1 MLSIYGKKVCAR
13 KIFFCVGLVA
23 GCSAAAVAADTITG
37 VARNQTRGG
46 FAIGDEVILLR
57 LDQSVHEE
65 ARTKTDPRGSFTLQL
80 KYPHSSHLVRVVR
93 VVHQGVNY
101 DQPASAGDAVSLDV
115 FDAATRVQGVTGTIE
130 IIRIGTVGNL
140 LHVSDM
146 IELKNDSS
154 PPLTQA
160 GERSFE
166 VFLPAHAKIDSVL
179 AAGPAKIGTLISAT
193 PVLREAGHYTV
204 NFPLRPGAT
213 KFAFN
218 YNLPYEGHATF
229 HPRSAYPL
237 QQFAVM
243 IAAAMKFASSS
254 SAFQVLPTGNNNY
267 QVNAASQVMA
277 GEGPWFKISGVGALP
292 ALPSQNRS
300 LTKPPVAALAAPVS
314 SAADRRSGGRVQGTD
329 TSHAVALSET
339 SAPSSRMSW
348 WILAT
353 SATLVVG
360 SCRLLLWRRHRLS
373 AHSMRA
379 TAESAEQRGQT
390 SCLIEALKG
399 ELFQLEID
407 RLRGTVSDDEYSSA
421 KSALEETV
429 KRALARAA
437 TGGEPGVI
445 HAHVVMGISLPP

>member
-13 KIFFCVGLVA
+13 KIVFCVGLVA
-23 GCSAAAVAADTITG
+23 GCSAAAVAGDTITG

-57 LDQSVHEE
+57 LDQSVQEE
-65 ARTKTDPRGSFTLQL
+65 ARTKTDSRGSFTLQV
-80 KYPHSSHLVRVVR
+80 KYPHSSHLVRVV
-93 VVHQGVNY
+93 HQGVDY
-101 DQPASAGDAVSLDV
+101 DQQASAGDAVSLDV

-146 IELKNDSS
+146 IELKNDSR

-193 PVLREAGHYTV
+193 RVLREAGHYTV

-237 QQFAVM
+237 QQLAVM

-329 TSHAVALSET
+329 TSHAVTLSET

-379 TAESAEQRGQT
+379 TAQSAEQRGQT

-429 KRALARAA
+429 NRALARAA